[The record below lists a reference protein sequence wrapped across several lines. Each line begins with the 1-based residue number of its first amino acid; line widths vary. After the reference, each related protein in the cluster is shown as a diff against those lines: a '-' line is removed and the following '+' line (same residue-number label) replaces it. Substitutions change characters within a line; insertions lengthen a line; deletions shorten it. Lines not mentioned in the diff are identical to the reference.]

1 MDRRSYLAAVGTAG
15 IAATAGCSALG
26 GSETLSDPTTHEDAP
41 GRRNISFSADGEE
54 VASFGADGGISGGVV
69 RLDTELWHAEGTAVD
84 SIRLTV
90 WMPTETNAG
99 YETVALAAPV
109 QGDSSPPPEITLSV
123 DRARSAAVVEITDL
137 DDLRDET
144 ISTITLLV
152 DPRSNP
158 STTVAID
165 TEIELAGSGL
175 TATDY
180 TLDGRLDLDFP
191 ELGGEE

>member
-26 GSETLSDPTTHEDAP
+26 GSEALSDPTIHEDTP
-41 GRRNISFSADGEE
+41 QRRHLSFSADGEE
-54 VASFGADGGISGGVV
+54 VASFGADGSVSKGVI
-69 RLDTELWHAEGTAVD
+69 RLDTELWHRDETAVE
-84 SIRLTV
+84 SIRLVV
-90 WMPTETNAG
+90 WMPTEENAG
-99 YETVALAAPV
+99 SETVALAAPV

-123 DRARSAAVVEITDL
+123 DRRRSAAVVEITDL

-144 ISTITLLV
+144 ISTISLLV

-165 TEIELAGSGL
+165 TEIELAGNGL

-191 ELGGEE
+191 DLNGGA

>member
-15 IAATAGCSALG
+15 IAATAGCNALG
-26 GSETLSDPTTHEDAP
+26 GAETLSDPTTGEDSP
-41 GRRNISFSADGEE
+41 QRRHLSFSADGEE
-54 VASFGADGGISGGVV
+54 VATFGADGGVSNGVV
-69 RLDTELWHAEGTAVD
+69 RLDTEFWHRDGTAVD

-99 YETVALAAPV
+99 SETVALAAPV

-123 DRARSAAVVEITDL
+123 DRERSAAVIEITDL

-152 DPRSNP
+152 DPRSNS

-165 TEIELAGSGL
+165 TEIELSGSGL
-175 TATDY
+175 TTTDY
-180 TLDGRLDLDFP
+180 TLDGRLDLEFP
-191 ELGGEE
+191 GLTDGE

>member
-1 MDRRSYLAAVGTAG
+1 MDRRSYLGALASAG
-15 IAATAGCSALG
+15 AIATAGCSGLG
-26 GSETLSDPTTHEDAP
+26 GSETLTEPSVHTDSPS
-41 GRRNISFSADGEE
+41 RRSVHFSSGGEE
-54 VASFGADGGISGGVV
+54 IGSFGADGSVSNGLIH
-69 RLDTELWHAEGTAVD
+69 LDTELWHRTGTTVQ

-90 WMPTETNAG
+90 WMPSETNAG
-99 YETVALAAPV
+99 RETVALAAPV

-123 DRARSAAVVEITDL
+123 DRQHSGAVVEITDL

-165 TEIELAGSGL
+165 AEIEIAESGLAG
-175 TATDY
+175 TDY
-180 TLDGRLDLDFP
+180 TLDGRLDLDVP
-191 ELGGEE
+191 DLNGER